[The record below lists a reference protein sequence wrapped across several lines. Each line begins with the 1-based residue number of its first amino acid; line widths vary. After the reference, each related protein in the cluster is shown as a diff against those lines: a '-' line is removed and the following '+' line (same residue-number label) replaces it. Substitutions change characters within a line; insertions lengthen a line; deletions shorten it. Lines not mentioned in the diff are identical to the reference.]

1 MPGFFILCN
10 FKQETII
17 DWTGFGFNMLKP
29 HALVAQ
35 LDRVVASGAAG

>member
-1 MPGFFILCN
+1 MPGFFFFYSRKL
-10 FKQETII
+10 ETII